1 MIIKFQGY
9 PNHHRDIKLLR
20 WLFKDYF
27 RVTDEKLF
35 LLEVVK
41 YEFTFE
47 KIDDTEYEW
56 MLYTG
61 IPSRT

>member
-1 MIIKFQGY
+1 MIIKLKKDVVNQHIY
-9 PNHHRDIKLLR
+9 HLPIC

-27 RVTDEKLF
+27 RVVDEKVFF
-35 LLEVVK
+35 LETLKHGVE
-41 YEFTFE
+41 FE

-61 IPSRT
+61 KPS